1 MSAASPSGRT
11 YRSRRSELRV
21 SLSGEAVDQMA
32 AVASDPESE
41 TGGILVG
48 RYAAAGQVACIELAT
63 PPPGDSEAGLD
74 WFKRGSEG
82 LADLLAE
89 QWDLPERRYYVGEWH
104 FHPLGSA
111 EPSRQDREQMREVAA
126 DRRYRCS
133 RPILIIASPATL
145 RRRTPRVF
153 VHEAASLDELIP
165 DK

>member
-1 MSAASPSGRT
+1 MSAASPSVRIFC
-11 YRSRRSELRV
+11 SRRSDPRV
-21 SLSGEAVDQMA
+21 SLSSEAVDQMA
-32 AVASDPESE
+32 VIASDPESE

-48 RYAAAGQVACIELAT
+48 RYASAGRVACVELAA

-82 LADLLAE
+82 LAELLVE
-89 QWDLPERRYYVGEWH
+89 QWNLPERRYYVGEWH

-111 EPSRQDREQMREVAA
+111 EPSRQDREQMREVAT
-126 DRRYRCS
+126 DKRYRCA

-153 VHEAASLDELIP
+153 VHRTASLDELIP
-165 DK
+165 DE